1 MSFDQND
8 FDQKITELIRS
19 GQETEAESRL
29 LSARAELTSRN
40 DLEQL
45 EYLLNRLGQFY
56 SMPGKEDPAKAEEC
70 FLEREALSSKLYP
83 RLQTATFYFYVLS
96 DFEKTIRKVDEIG
109 ELRETAE
116 SPSYYSALALKGQA
130 LVKLGRVED
139 TSHLLD
145 ELLKLIGRNSPKLP
159 YGDELNFL
167 DAALSNKMLV
177 SKIRDILNLLIPKIR
192 SQEYREKAKMLLE
205 ST

>member
-1 MSFDQND
+1 
-8 FDQKITELIRS
+8 
-19 GQETEAESRL
+19 
-29 LSARAELTSRN
+29 
-40 DLEQL
+40 
-45 EYLLNRLGQFY
+45 
-56 SMPGKEDPAKAEEC
+56 
-70 FLEREALSSKLYP
+70 
-83 RLQTATFYFYVLS
+83 VLS